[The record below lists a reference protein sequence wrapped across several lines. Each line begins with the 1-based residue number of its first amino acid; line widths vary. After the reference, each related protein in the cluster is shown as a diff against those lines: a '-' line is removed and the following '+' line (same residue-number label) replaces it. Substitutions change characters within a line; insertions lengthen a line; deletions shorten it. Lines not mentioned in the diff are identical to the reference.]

1 MKPNQ
6 LQHFTIGFLF
16 QPFIHPNKNL
26 WNREFHHF
34 FQHVWWVSPFFDGK
48 TRPFFHGNT
57 PPFHLRQRCWLR
69 GRLER
74 LGRSIG
80 PRWGFMVGFH
90 PTNGD
95 FMEISSTSD
104 GDFNLIW
111 GCPKIGIEL
120 QHRDFVFFE
129 FGIELF
135 FFNFHRCTKIVGH
148 PTFLLYPT
156 KTLRLRLCLAE
167 FRQHG
172 SHCKLLWGV
181 FSFGWFWRGAAHI
194 EGDVSRVSHSC
205 WFFLHKSLGSP
216 HSYWTYQPSVF
227 WLWSSNSELLL
238 VQLLQFH
245 HFRPCVGQIEKHVDC
260 WA

>member
-1 MKPNQ
+1 MFGGFPHFSMVKP
-6 LQHFTIGFLF
+6 
-16 QPFIHPNKNL
+16 
-26 WNREFHHF
+26 
-34 FQHVWWVSPFFDGK
+34 PFFAWQN
-48 TRPFFHGNT
+48 PPLISPQT
-57 PPFHLRQRCWLR
+57 PPAPAV
-69 GRLER
+69 RLAAWPPWAAR
-74 LGRSIG
+74 AKQWAL
-80 PRWGFMVGFH
+80 VGFH
-90 PTNGD
+90 GGVSPNKWGFHGD

-104 GDFNLIW
+104 GDFNVIW
-111 GCPKIGIEL
+111 GCPKI
-120 QHRDFVFFE
+120 
-129 FGIELF
+129 GIELF

-172 SHCKLLWGV
+172 RHCKLLWGV